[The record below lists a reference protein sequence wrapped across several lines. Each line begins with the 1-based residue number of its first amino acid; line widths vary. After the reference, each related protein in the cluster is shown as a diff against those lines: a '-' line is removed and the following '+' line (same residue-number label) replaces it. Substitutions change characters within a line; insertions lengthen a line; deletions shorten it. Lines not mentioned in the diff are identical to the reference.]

1 MKILLIA
8 SGGDAPGMNKFIAQM
23 YKRYGSSLYACKGGF
38 EGLYNADIVP
48 ARFFEPLKVANSA
61 GCCIKSGRF
70 PQFKQKKYFNK
81 ALENAKNFDFVV
93 VMGGNGSKKGV
104 KELAEGGVKAI
115 FVPATI
121 DNDVEGTNYSIG
133 FHTAVAMVCYA
144 VRNVMPSMQSH
155 SRACVFEVMGRH
167 SGEIAQN
174 AAKILQPQFLITQP
188 SQLNIPE
195 MASEI
200 LKRHKKDQ
208 ATSIIIRENI
218 IDCDVLTK
226 KLNDEIGQRLVKN
239 FVVGHL
245 QRGGK
250 PTKAE
255 LKMSAAFAHAT
266 IKAIGK
272 NQSGVAIEFV
282 DGKMRVQEI

>member
-167 SGEIAQN
+167 CPAIAQN
-174 AAKILQPQFLITQP
+174 AAKILQADVLVENKE
-188 SQLNIPE
+188 QLKID
-195 MASEI
+195 EI
-200 LKRHKKDQ
+200 AQKIKKNRKKEH
-208 ATSIIIRENI
+208 SSIIIIRENI
-218 IDCDVLTK
+218 VNAEELSQQ
-226 KLNDEIGQRLVKN
+226 LNQIIGEKAVMH

-250 PTKAE
+250 PTSFE
-255 LKMSAAFAHAT
+255 LKMAKQFARSA
-266 IKAIGK
+266 IKAIK
-272 NQSGVAIEFV
+272 NQQSGVAVAFEN
-282 DGKMRVQEI
+282 GKTVLQNI

>member
-167 SGEIAQN
+167 CPAIAQN
-174 AAKILQPQFLITQP
+174 AAKILQADVLVENKE
-188 SQLNIPE
+188 QLKID
-195 MASEI
+195 EI
-200 LKRHKKDQ
+200 AQKIKKNRKKEH
-208 ATSIIIRENI
+208 SSIIIIRENI
-218 IDCDVLTK
+218 VNAEDLTQQ
-226 KLNDEIGQRLVKN
+226 LNQIIGEKAVMH

-245 QRGGK
+245 QRGGR
-250 PTKAE
+250 PTSVE
-255 LKMSAAFAHAT
+255 LKMAKQFAHAT

-282 DGKMRVQEI
+282 DGKMRIQEI

>member
-1 MKILLIA
+1 M
-8 SGGDAPGMNKFIAQM
+8 
-23 YKRYGSSLYACKGGF
+23 
-38 EGLYNADIVP
+38 
-48 ARFFEPLKVANSA
+48 
-61 GCCIKSGRF
+61 
-70 PQFKQKKYFNK
+70 
-81 ALENAKNFDFVV
+81 
-93 VMGGNGSKKGV
+93 
-104 KELAEGGVKAI
+104 
-115 FVPATI
+115 PATI

>member
-8 SGGDAPGMNKFIAQM
+8 SGGDAPGMNKFIAQL
-23 YKRYGSSLYACKGGF
+23 YKKFGNSLYACKGGF
-38 EGLYNADIVP
+38 EGLYNAEIVP
-48 ARFFEPLKVANSA
+48 VRFFEPLKYQNSA
-61 GCCIKSGRF
+61 GCCIKCGRF
-70 PQFKQKKYFNK
+70 PQFKQKKYFSK
-81 ALENAKNFDFVV
+81 ALENAKNFDSVI

-104 KELAEGGVKAI
+104 KELAENGVNAI

-121 DNDVEGTNYSIG
+121 DNDVDGTDYSIG
-133 FHTAVAMVCYA
+133 FHTAVNMVCLA

-155 SRACVFEVMGRH
+155 SRACIFEVMGRY
-167 SGEIAQN
+167 SGAIAQN
-174 AAKILQPQFLITQP
+174 SAKILQPEFVIAQP
-188 SQLNIPE
+188 QELEVEKIAQTIKSRN
-195 MASEI
+195 
-200 LKRHKKDQ
+200 KKDLS
-208 ATSIIIRENI
+208 TCIILRENI
-218 IDCDVLTK
+218 IPSE
-226 KLNDEIGQRLVKN
+226 KLAKQLDDIIGEKLVKY

-245 QRGGK
+245 QRGGN

-266 IKAIGK
+266 IKAISK